1 MQWHWC
7 RLVSRRAAD
16 RMAGGQIGLGLP
28 RRHAQMPASCLC
40 GGGERVD
47 AIHPEP
53 TGYADFAARSEAAKS
68 RGWPMQMRGSP
79 FPEREMLKDMM
90 AGLDPKELIELAL
103 LLVAVGALSGFLAGV
118 FGIGG
123 GAILVPVFY
132 ECFRLA
138 GVPLE
143 VRMPLCIGTSL
154 AIIIPTSIS
163 SFRAHYKRGAVDM
176 DILKLWW
183 LPIVLGVVAGSV
195 TARYAPERL
204 FKIVFVIVAWSA
216 AARLL
221 LARDDWKLGDEV
233 PTGPLMR
240 VYGFFIGLLS
250 TLMGVGG
257 GLFAN
262 LLMTF
267 YGRPI
272 HQAVATSS
280 ALAVLISIPGALGYV
295 YAGWPAAARFPD
307 VTALQMPFA
316 IGYVSL
322 IGAAACH
329 ADQPS
334 DRAARRARRACD
346 VEAQPGDGVRRV
358 SVHCRQPVCD
368 QPVVAGIGQSS
379 RGVVPANAGTHN
391 HSRQWLDE
399 RFEQRLSEHRAAAY
413 GSLRSQGRQRATSR
427 KSSRRYPAK
436 CSSAPCPWRCAAVRR
451 PRTRASAS

>member
-1 MQWHWC
+1 
-7 RLVSRRAAD
+7 
-16 RMAGGQIGLGLP
+16 
-28 RRHAQMPASCLC
+28 
-40 GGGERVD
+40 
-47 AIHPEP
+47 
-53 TGYADFAARSEAAKS
+53 
-68 RGWPMQMRGSP
+68 
-79 FPEREMLKDMM
+79 M
-90 AGLDPKELIELAL
+90 AGLDSRELIELAL
-103 LLVAVGALSGFLAGV
+103 LLIATGALSGFLAGV

-154 AIIIPTSIS
+154 AIIIPTSIA

-176 DILKLWW
+176 DILRRWW
-183 LPIVLGVVAGSV
+183 LPIVIGVLVGSV

-204 FKIVFVIVAWSA
+204 FKIVFVLVAWFA
-216 AARLL
+216 AGRLL
-221 LARDDWKLGDEV
+221 LARDNWRLGDEV

-240 VYGFFIGLLS
+240 VYGFFVGLLS

-307 VTALQMPFA
+307 VAALQSPFA

-322 IGAAACH
+322 IGALLVMPTTLITA
-329 ADQPS
+329 PL
-334 DRAARRARRACD
+334 
-346 VEAQPGDGVRRV
+346 GVR
-358 SVHCRQPVCD
+358 
-368 QPVVAGIGQSS
+368 VAHALSKRTLEMAFGTYLFIVGS
-379 RGVVPANAGTHN
+379 RFAI
-391 HSRQWLDE
+391 
-399 RFEQRLSEHRAAAY
+399 
-413 GSLRSQGRQRATSR
+413 SLL
-427 KSSRRYPAK
+427 
-436 CSSAPCPWRCAAVRR
+436 
-451 PRTRASAS
+451 